1 MGRGVTVG
9 VIANPASG
17 RDIRRLVS
25 GAAVVDN
32 AEKGNMVYRL
42 MSGLG
47 ATGVDRVVM
56 MPGASGIS
64 EALRRNL
71 RRRVGQLAQ
80 ERLPELE
87 YLRLRLTH
95 TAEDTAE
102 AVRAMHAREVK
113 AIIVLGGDGTHRI
126 VAKHCEQIPLCALS
140 TGTNNAYPEL
150 REATVAGLATGLVAT
165 GRIANGAAQEAHD
178 KSIRICCKRERRN
191 DRALVDV
198 AVSTLPWTGAHAIWR
213 IADISEIF
221 VTFAQPD
228 AIGLSAIA
236 GLLEPVGRGEPHGL
250 HVRLAN
256 PADAPIVMRVP
267 IAPGLVTDVG
277 VASYER
283 MEPHRTYRVLS
294 GVGSLAL
301 DGERELELPPDEEIE
316 LELCAG
322 PVRIDVAWVMAEAA
336 HQRALASGRLEPM
349 FSETP

>member
-1 MGRGVTVG
+1 MARGVTVG

-17 RDIRRLVS
+17 RDIRRLVA

-32 AEKGNMVYRL
+32 AEKGNMVHRL
-42 MSGLG
+42 MTGLG

-56 MPGASGIS
+56 MPAAFGIS

-71 RRRVGQLAQ
+71 RRRVGQLTK

-102 AVRAMHAREVK
+102 AVRAMHAHEVK

-126 VAKHCEQIPLCALS
+126 VAKHCGQIPLCALS

-165 GRIANGAAQEAHD
+165 GLIANGAVRGVQD
-178 KSIRICCKRERRN
+178 KNIRVSCRREHWN
-191 DRALVDV
+191 DRALVDA
-198 AVSTLPWTGAHAIWR
+198 AVSTLRWTGAHAIWR
-213 IADISEIF
+213 ITDISEIF
-221 VTFAQPD
+221 VTFAEPD
-228 AIGLSAIA
+228 VVGLSAIA

-250 HVRLAN
+250 HVRLAD
-256 PADAPIVMRVP
+256 PADAPIVIRVP
-267 IAPGLVTDVG
+267 IAPGLVADVG

-283 MEPHRTYRVLS
+283 MEPHRSYSLLS

-301 DGERELELPPDEEIE
+301 DGERELELTPGAEIE
-316 LELCAG
+316 FELCAG

-349 FSETP
+349 LSEAP